1 MRLVIIKV
9 DRQTRINMMSVICI
23 CALMSGLIPF
33 CYGKG
38 GVYTIEKTIDSLET
52 EIQLDN
58 IINGLYISVDLNNR
72 NFYRGLHENRD
83 FSIRDLRYLPYIC
96 LALNEKCFPYEII
109 STYRCMLGHMCN
121 FSPNDSVYKLGKVYS
136 IESKDRYYKIT
147 KPDSIRP
154 WWDFD
159 DERDPSFLRK
169 PPIVQIDNVAYNLDS
184 LRVSVI
190 GYNDRSA
197 LTLLEKYYKDIDM
210 GKELA
215 VYYKVM
221 LGFEG
226 NGDLAERYYEV
237 LKPYLAKQ
245 PEFYNSIRETLLRAA
260 LCDGN
265 ARAQEL
271 CDSLG
276 FSLCDYRM
284 PILGVEAIDV
294 KNFND

>member
-1 MRLVIIKV
+1 MKKAIIKAN
-9 DRQTRINMMSVICI
+9 RQIHTYLIFLICI
-23 CALMSGLIPF
+23 CVFFSVLVHS

-38 GVYTIEKTIDSLET
+38 GVYRIEKTIDSLET

-58 IINGLYISVDLNNR
+58 IINGSYIAVDLDNR
-72 NFYRGLHENRD
+72 NFYRGLHESYDLKQRN
-83 FSIRDLRYLPYIC
+83 LRYLPYLC
-96 LALNEKCFPYEII
+96 LVLNEKHFPTEII
-109 STYRCMLGHMCN
+109 GRYRNMIELMCE

-136 IESKDRYYKIT
+136 VESKDRYYKIT
-147 KPDSIRP
+147 NPDSIYP

-159 DERDPSFLRK
+159 DERDTFIRRN
-169 PPIVQIDNVAYNLDS
+169 PPIVQIDNRAYNLDS
-184 LRVSVI
+184 LRVNVI
-190 GYNDRSA
+190 GYNDRNA
-197 LTLLEKYYKDIDM
+197 LGLLEEYYKGVDM

-245 PEFYNSIRETLLRAA
+245 PEFYNSIRETLIRAA
-260 LCDGN
+260 LCDRN
-265 ARAQEL
+265 ERAQQL

-284 PILGVEAIDV
+284 PVLGHDASLV
-294 KNFND
+294 KETNK